1 MRVNSRIMRRIAGL
15 LSAGLC
21 FTGCSGEATE
31 EQRPN
36 ILFIIAEDMSL
47 DLECYGCKGVQTPN
61 LNRLASEGVM
71 YTNARC
77 CSSISSPTRSAM
89 MTGMHQTTIDAH
101 NHRSNRNTP
110 LPAGVLPVTKY
121 LRDAGYTCILGNKNC
136 YENRNIK
143 NNDVQSS
150 RKIDCNF
157 RWDMVGEYDGKQN
170 FGLFDKLHDVEPKDV
185 PFFCQISLY
194 ITHRGDHWNR
204 VRNASVD
211 PVDPQEVVVPPYM
224 PDHPVVRHDIA
235 TLLDQVEYMDGEVGM
250 ILEEFDSK
258 GLLDNTVVFFIA
270 DNGRCD
276 IRAKSYLY
284 EPGTRVPLIVWG
296 KGVKSDVVSDLVSEL
311 DLPASFLHL
320 AGVEQPKH
328 YQGRVL
334 NALLP
339 EDKQQ
344 KPYEYLYTAADN
356 FDDIIECFRAVHSD
370 RYTYIRNHLPEYP
383 YDRQQMYMD
392 LHRPSL
398 HIMRKLKAK
407 GELDENQLLFMADTK
422 PMEEL
427 YDYTVDPH
435 CLNNLVSDP
444 KYAAELERMRGYMAD
459 WQTKH
464 GDNGLDDLHSR
475 TLSDVYKEE
484 NRLRYYLKNRQPK
497 VWEDICNGIIFDQ
510 YDHYK
515 KLMKEEQKQQK
526 IID

>member
-1 MRVNSRIMRRIAGL
+1 M
-15 LSAGLC
+15 SAGLC
-21 FTGCSGEATE
+21 LTGCGGEATV

-36 ILFIIAEDMSL
+36 ILFIIAEDMTL
-47 DLECYGCKGVQTPN
+47 DLECYGCQGVQTPN

-101 NHRSNRNTP
+101 NHRSNRSVP
-110 LPAGVLPVTKY
+110 LPAGVLPVTSY

-143 NNDVQSS
+143 ENDVQSS

-157 RWDMVGEYDGKQN
+157 RWEAVGEYDGKQN

-204 VRNASVD
+204 VRNASAD
-211 PVDPQEVVVPPYM
+211 PVDPQQVVVPPYM
-224 PDHPVVRHDIA
+224 RHDIA

-250 ILEEFDSK
+250 ILEEFESK
-258 GLLDNTVVFFIA
+258 GLLDNTVVFFVA

-284 EPGTRVPLIVWG
+284 EPGTRVPMIVWG
-296 KGVKSDVVSDLVSEL
+296 KGVKSGVVSDLVSEL
-311 DLPASFLHL
+311 DLPASFLYL
-320 AGVEQPKH
+320 AGVERPEY

-339 EDKQQ
+339 KGEQQ
-344 KPYEYLYTAADN
+344 EPYEYLYTAADN
-356 FDDIIECFRAVHSD
+356 FDDIIECFRAVHD
-370 RYTYIRNHLPEYP
+370 NRYTYIRNHFPEHP
-383 YDRQQMYMD
+383 YDRAQMYMD

-398 HIMRKLKAK
+398 HIMRKLKSEGA
-407 GELDENQLLFMADTK
+407 LNSSQMLFMADTK

-427 YDYTVDPH
+427 YDYIVDPH
-435 CLNNLVSDP
+435 CINNLVDN
-444 KYAAELERMRGYMAD
+444 AEYRGVLERMRGYMAH
-459 WQTKH
+459 WQSEH
-464 GDNGLDDLHSR
+464 SDAGLADR
-475 TLSDVYKEE
+475 TERKLTDRYKEE
-484 NRLRYYLKNRQPK
+484 NRLRHYLKTRHPN
-497 VWEDICNGIIFDQ
+497 VWRDICDGAIFDE

-515 KLMKEEQKQQK
+515 RMMKEEQKQQK
-526 IID
+526 R

>member
-1 MRVNSRIMRRIAGL
+1 MRKIAGL

-21 FTGCSGEATE
+21 LTGCSGEATV

-47 DLECYGCKGVQTPN
+47 DLECYGCQGVQTPN

-101 NHRSNRNTP
+101 NHRSNRSAP
-110 LPAGVLPVTKY
+110 LPAGVLPVTSY

-143 NNDVQSS
+143 ENDVQSS

-157 RWDMVGEYDGKQN
+157 RWDMVGEYDGQQN

-204 VRNASVD
+204 VRNASAD
-211 PVDPQEVVVPPYM
+211 PVDPQQVVVPPYM

-235 TLLDQVEYMDGEVGM
+235 TLLDQVEYMDGEVGL
-250 ILEEFDSK
+250 ILEEFESK
-258 GLLDNTVVFFIA
+258 GLLDNTVVFFVA

-284 EPGTRVPLIVWG
+284 EPGTRVPMIVWG
-296 KGVKSDVVSDLVSEL
+296 KGVRSGVVSDLVSEL
-311 DLPASFLHL
+311 DLPASFLYL
-320 AGVEQPKH
+320 AGVERPEY

-339 EDKQQ
+339 KGEQQ
-344 KPYEYLYTAADN
+344 EPYEYLYTAADN
-356 FDDIIECFRAVHSD
+356 FDDIIECFRAVHD
-370 RYTYIRNHLPEYP
+370 NRYTYIRNHFPEHP
-383 YDRQQMYMD
+383 YDRAQMYMD

-398 HIMRKLKAK
+398 HIMRKLKSEGA
-407 GELDENQLLFMADTK
+407 LNSSQMLFMADTK

-427 YDYTVDPH
+427 YDYIVDPH
-435 CLNNLVSDP
+435 CINNLADN
-444 KYAAELERMRGYMAD
+444 AEYRGVLERMRGYMAH
-459 WQTKH
+459 WQSEH
-464 GDNGLDDLHSR
+464 SDAGLADR
-475 TLSDVYKEE
+475 TERKLTDYYKEE
-484 NRLRYYLKNRQPK
+484 NRLRHYLKTRHPN
-497 VWEDICNGIIFDQ
+497 VWRDICDGAIFDE

-515 KLMKEEQKQQK
+515 RMMKEEQKQQK
-526 IID
+526 R